1 MVLSFK
7 LIKSDDEFFFLLQLF
22 DNAMMSAGLLYDP
35 RSMVGRLNT
44 LLTKALGS
52 SKR

>member
-1 MVLSFK
+1 MTTN
-7 LIKSDDEFFFLLQLF
+7 FFFFLQLF

-44 LLTKALGS
+44 LLTKALDS